1 MSGVSEACAGPT
13 ARIFGPVQFRD
24 RFVLITA
31 GVGVFLGSL
40 SSGGRGVVDPCPT
53 AHGVR
58 GGKAKGVHDEVEAV
72 GQARNGDGVMLA
84 DEAVGALLLFGG
96 EVAVGQDVVVQDLV
110 STDVGGVEDRKG

>member
-40 SSGGRGVVDPCPT
+40 TSGDRGVVDPSPT
-53 AHGVR
+53 VYGVR
-58 GGKAKGVHDEVEAV
+58 GG
-72 GQARNGDGVMLA
+72 NG
-84 DEAVGALLLFGG
+84 E
-96 EVAVGQDVVVQDLV
+96 E
-110 STDVGGVEDRKG
+110 RP